1 MNSKKIVPNDLVP
14 IGKILKAHGLLG
26 EVKAFLYNVDSD
38 SLKPEINIWL
48 NIKNEFIFSNNKYFI
63 YDINKGESIC
73 DQTLGFQ
80 ICKNESSQVK

>member
-14 IGKILKAHGLLG
+14 IGKILKAHGLFG

-48 NIKNEFIFSNNKYFI
+48 NIKNEFIIFEIENIKNNNKNKLIKFKN
-63 YDINKGESIC
+63 IN
-73 DQTLGFQ
+73 D
-80 ICKNESSQVK
+80 